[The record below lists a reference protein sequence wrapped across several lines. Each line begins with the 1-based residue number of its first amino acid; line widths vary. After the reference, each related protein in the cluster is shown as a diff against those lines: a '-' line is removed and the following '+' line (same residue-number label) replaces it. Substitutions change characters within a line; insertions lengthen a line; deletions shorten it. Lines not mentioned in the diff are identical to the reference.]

1 MFIVYLILSILLL
14 LEEYI
19 RLSMIGFTN
28 SYLSEEVFI
37 GLFLITSVGYLYKCR
52 RQNLFCFETFFLAF
66 SFLIIFFDYLVFS
79 TTSDTGLIGSL
90 WGRFSD
96 VIRIKTLYVSVL
108 ATFIF
113 LLGSYVSDLK
123 AQKYLLEATERII
136 LSNKLGIKDL
146 KYISKILTIITLL
159 YFLYLFA
166 IGYISS
172 WFRYGTD
179 SSSYVNTKIVYLTVL
194 CLSSTVAQFS
204 QYAGRTFSSVWEFV
218 KHLDK
223 FYLCVIGTVTFLLLI
238 SGNRN
243 EALYVVLPMLV
254 CYSIL
259 VKNITNKEFLVLFL
273 AGFLLMVFIGF
284 TRQTGVK
291 NGLDEMSFN
300 LFEFTR
306 DFGYANIDSMYLIGE
321 TDKNGVMGFNLG
333 IINLLSAIPFLG
345 GISVSAFGIEEFTRS
360 AVATSEGMGISYTGL
375 GTSLVGDTYYTGGII
390 FTFIYFYLLGRLM
403 SYLHNRYYKRKIIN
417 IYTLVIY
424 SFMLSNAI
432 YCLRSEWYTSFR
444 YIGFS
449 IILLFVFGALKIRT
463 R

>member
-1 MFIVYLILSILLL
+1 MS
-14 LEEYI
+14 
-19 RLSMIGFTN
+19 
-28 SYLSEEVFI
+28 
-37 GLFLITSVGYLYKCR
+37 
-52 RQNLFCFETFFLAF
+52 
-66 SFLIIFFDYLVFS
+66 
-79 TTSDTGLIGSL
+79 
-90 WGRFSD
+90 
-96 VIRIKTLYVSVL
+96 
-108 ATFIF
+108 
-113 LLGSYVSDLK
+113 
-123 AQKYLLEATERII
+123 
-136 LSNKLGIKDL
+136 
-146 KYISKILTIITLL
+146 
-159 YFLYLFA
+159 
-166 IGYISS
+166 
-172 WFRYGTD
+172 
-179 SSSYVNTKIVYLTVL
+179 
-194 CLSSTVAQFS
+194 
-204 QYAGRTFSSVWEFV
+204 
-218 KHLDK
+218 
-223 FYLCVIGTVTFLLLI
+223 
-238 SGNRN
+238 
-243 EALYVVLPMLV
+243 V

-284 TRQTGVK
+284 TRQTGVE
-291 NGLDEMSFN
+291 NGLDEMGFN

-345 GISVSAFGIEEFTRS
+345 GISVSVFGIEEFTRS

-390 FTFIYFYLLGRLM
+390 FTSIYFYLLGRLM